1 MSNHTRRACLDSF
14 SVNSLIVNYDDKDLF
29 KIKGDSSWNLIDTL
43 SILRG
48 SRNPLN
54 QKENKIQIWQ
64 RNTFN

>member
-1 MSNHTRRACLDSF
+1 
-14 SVNSLIVNYDDKDLF
+14 LF